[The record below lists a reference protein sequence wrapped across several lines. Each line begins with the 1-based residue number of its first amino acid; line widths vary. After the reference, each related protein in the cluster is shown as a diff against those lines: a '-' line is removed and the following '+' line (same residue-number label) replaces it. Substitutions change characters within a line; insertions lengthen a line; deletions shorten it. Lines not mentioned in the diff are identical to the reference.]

1 MDAGQANA
9 RDPHQWGSCSEPP
22 PEGADLREGLC
33 SPLKAELLTETLK
46 VLV

>member
-1 MDAGQANA
+1 MPGTPTSWVPA
-9 RDPHQWGSCSEPP
+9 PSHP